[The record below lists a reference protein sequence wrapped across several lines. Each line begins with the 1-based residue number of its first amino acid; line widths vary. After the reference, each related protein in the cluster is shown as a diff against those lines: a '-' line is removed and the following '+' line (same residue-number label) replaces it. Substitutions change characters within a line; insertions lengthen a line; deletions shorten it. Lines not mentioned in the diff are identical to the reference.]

1 MKAIDIDNYELEI
14 SSDCNAECPL
24 CQRTNLKMPLRG
36 NNNILLADI
45 KKIFTTENLIK
56 GKEFKLCGVLGDPI
70 LNPECIE
77 ICQFLSDSGARKI
90 ALSTNGGYNT
100 PEWWKKLGSIPN
112 VQVDFSVDGFE
123 ETNHIYRVN
132 VKWSTLVRNMQAY
145 SETGARATWV
155 FIPFSHNEQD
165 YEKAKLLAHEL
176 GFRFIKRTSGRNEL
190 SNKKHKSRKMN
201 TEITVTG
208 SEKYKHSDI
217 DKVKQ
222 TINAHKIQDKKYL
235 DSIVSTVKCQ
245 HMNIPEVYIGANLT
259 LWPCCFLYDEHI
271 TSFQKNTQVIP
282 DDIPADFNDLRKYT
296 IDEILSNKFYQSLK
310 ERWYASHPEYLFRCI
325 KSCGHDASYTNK
337 KIEDTQ

>member
-24 CQRTNLKMPLRG
+24 CRRTNLKMPLRG

-155 FIPFSHNEQD
+155 FIPFAHNEHD
-165 YEKAKLLAHEL
+165 YDNAKKLATQL
-176 GFRFIKRTSGRNEL
+176 GFRFIRRTSGRNEL
-190 SNKKHKSRKMN
+190 NNVKHKSKKMDKEV
-201 TEITVTG
+201 EITG
-208 SEKYKHSDI
+208 SQKFQHSNINQVKEIIKNKDNKNYI
-217 DKVKQ
+217 DQ
-222 TINAHKIQDKKYL
+222 IA
-235 DSIVSTVKCQ
+235 STVKCK
-245 HMNIPEVYIGANLT
+245 HLNSPELYIGADMT
-259 LWPCCFLYDEHI
+259 LWPCCFLYDEH
-271 TSFQKNTQVIP
+271 SRKNQKRSQVIP
-282 DDIPADFNDLRKYT
+282 DYIDSDFNSLKKYT
-296 IDEILSNKFYQSLK
+296 ISEILNNEFFKTLEQ
-310 ERWYASHPEYLFRCI
+310 RWFASHPDHLFRCV
-325 KSCGHDASYTNK
+325 KSCGKNATYMNK
-337 KIEDTQ
+337 KIEDN